1 MNRPIDAYKKVEQT
15 TLSGRDLEA
24 SVLQKAAMLLKE
36 CQNNWNASNLHQ
48 MLADA
53 IKFNQT
59 VWTVFQTELSNPD
72 NPLPKEVRE
81 NLLSLSVFIDKRSI
95 EVLAFPSPEKLDI
108 LINININIA
117 AGLRGSTGV

>member
-1 MNRPIDAYKKVEQT
+1 MGKPIDAYKKVEQT

-24 SVLQKAAMLLKE
+24 SVLQKAAMLLKD
-36 CQNNWNASNLHQ
+36 CQNNWDNTNIHQ
-48 MLADA
+48 MLSDA
-53 IKFNQT
+53 IKYNQT
-59 VWTVFQTELSNPD
+59 IWTVFQTEISNPE
-72 NPLPKEVRE
+72 NTLPREVRE
-81 NLLSLSVFIDKRSI
+81 NLLNLSLFIDKRSM